1 MPNVLEPSGA
11 PLISFIFRT
20 DVHVSDRSPASWK
33 GDYPAE
39 IWSNLEQ
46 VGELARTYK
55 VTAVLDGGDYF
66 HVKAATR
73 NPHFLIEKTARV
85 HAEYPCPTYSI
96 EGNHDLAY
104 NNLDSVPKQPIGVL
118 YASGVFQ
125 HLREEVFIGEGQQVR
140 VVGMPYSPF
149 RTLADLKAIQKQ
161 PGDTHLIVLVHQ
173 LAGMDPP
180 PDVEDFFGEPVFR
193 YEDLLSEG
201 GPDVWCFPPSTPV
214 LDWLY
219 RPVPI
224 ERVGDSLAVLGRVGP
239 TAVEVVH
246 PARHVEE
253 DLIRIEVEGVPPLV
267 PGATAEHPYWVAKGL
282 RCVLPSRSTRRC
294 HPDKPRTSHP
304 CTTCSSAPSVEAKWV
319 EAGEIEIGDY
329 VAVPVPSIPTA
340 APSNP
345 GLARLLGYYAAE
357 GHIIT
362 NRQKEPVA
370 GVAWSFH
377 VDETALHEDVRTLVR
392 EHFGLEVH
400 VHSTSGLCV
409 QVCAYGREIA
419 EFFAEHG
426 GRYSDRK
433 SLSSWIFQ
441 RSAVDRMEFLVG
453 WLLGDGHAKSSR
465 TDVMGATSSQT
476 LAFQVFFLALSI
488 GLRPYFT
495 VRPPDEEQNFPAH
508 VISFYGDDGHV
519 LAGRFGVVP
528 PDRSKTKV
536 AGFFAGGLY
545 YARVREVSRWRY
557 EGPVHN
563 FRTGTGEY
571 VVGGLLVHNCFGH
584 WHKDQGVVHIGDVA
598 FVNQGA
604 LSRGSLVKENLQRI
618 PKAALLECT
627 PKGVRVRPLPMK
639 VAPAE
644 EVYDL
649 DRKERVDRETE
660 SIDRF
665 VTRLASLA
673 VTDEVTTIE
682 ASVNALEFAGDVRAL
697 VFEYLDKARAEV
709 G

>member
-1 MPNVLEPSGA
+1 MSRV
-11 PLISFIFRT
+11 SFIFRT
-20 DVHVSDRSPASWK
+20 DVHTSDRNPVSWK
-33 GDYPAE
+33 ADYPSE
-39 IWSNLEQ
+39 IWSSLAQ
-46 VGELARTYK
+46 VGQFARQYE

-66 HVKAATR
+66 HIKAATR
-73 NPHFLIEKTARV
+73 NPHTLVEKTARI
-85 HAEYPCPTYSI
+85 HAEYPCDTWSV
-96 EGNHDLAY
+96 EGNHDIAY
-104 NNLDSVPKQPIGVL
+104 NNLDTVARQPIGVL
-118 YASGVFQ
+118 YATGVFK
-125 HLREEVFIGEGQQVR
+125 HLREQVFEKGDVRVR

-149 RTLADLKAIQKQ
+149 RTLEDLRAIQKQ
-161 PGDTHLIVLVHQ
+161 PGDTHLVAIVHA
-173 LAGMDPP
+173 LAGADPP
-180 PDVEDFFGEPVFR
+180 PNVEEFFGEPVFR
-193 YEDLLSEG
+193 YEDLLSPE

-224 ERVGDSLAVLGRVGP
+224 ERVGESLAVLGRVGP

-246 PARHVEE
+246 PVRHVTE
-253 DLIRIEVEGVPPLV
+253 DMIRLNVEGVPPLV
-267 PGATAEHPYWVAKGL
+267 PGATAEHPYWVVKGL

-294 HPDKPRTSHP
+294 HPDKSRTSYP
-304 CTTCSSAPSVEAKWV
+304 CTTCSSAPYVEATWV
-319 EAGEIEIGDY
+319 EAGKIEAGDY
-329 VAVPVPSIPTA
+329 VALPVPAIPHA
-340 APSNP
+340 APSDP

-377 VDETALHEDVRTLVR
+377 ANETDLHEDVRGLVA
-392 EHFGLEVH
+392 EHFGLETH
-400 VHSTSGLCV
+400 VHMTSGSCV

-433 SLSSWIFQ
+433 SLSSWLFQ

-465 TDVMGATSSQT
+465 VDVMGATASQT

-519 LAGRFGVVP
+519 LAGRLGVVP

-545 YARVREVSRWRY
+545 YVRVCEVSRWRY

-571 VVGGLLVHNCFGH
+571 VAGGLLVHNCFGH
-584 WHKDQGVVHIGDVA
+584 WHKDQGIVEIDGKL

-604 LSRGSLVKENLQRI
+604 LSRGALSRENLDRT
-618 PKAALLECT
+618 PKVALLEFVV
-627 PKGVRVRPLPMK
+627 GSSRVTPLPLQ
-639 VAPAE
+639 VAPAS
-644 EVYDL
+644 EVFDIERN
-649 DRKERVDRETE
+649 DRQTREAVE
-660 SIDRF
+660 IDQF
-665 VTRLASLA
+665 ITKLQANASFNA
-673 VTDEVTTIE
+673 ADTIE
-682 ASVNALEFAGDVRAL
+682 ANLATLDFAKDVRDLALEYLERART
-697 VFEYLDKARAEV
+697 ET
-709 G
+709 